1 MPITKLKNLAIL
13 ILLMANLALI
23 VLIVPNRAAAQQEE
37 DALRASLCAL
47 YAEQGIRLPPEVV
60 TDTVSLYLLELK
72 EDLNADLQA
81 ASALLGQQLFIQ
93 DDSTRYISNYQ
104 SEQGTCSISR
114 NGSFSAQIGDQPE
127 RMDLQ
132 KATKR
137 TLRNMGFVWEHVE
150 EPVRLRAGVYEV
162 RAVQSVLGVPVFSDG
177 LTMTYSNGCLT
188 KLDGVFF
195 TGAGSLT
202 RVSDRSCLSAGDAL
216 VAFLSARY
224 DLGWVGSE
232 VLSMEQGYVRAET
245 AAAAAVR
252 LSPAW
257 LLETDTGNFLV
268 NGMTGEVL
276 AAETVG

>member
-1 MPITKLKNLAIL
+1 MPISKLKNLSIL

-23 VLIVPNRAAAQQEE
+23 VLIVPNRAAARQEE
-37 DALRASLCAL
+37 EALRTSLCAL
-47 YAEQGIRLPPEVV
+47 YAEEEIDLPPEVV

-93 DDSTRYISNYQ
+93 DDSTRYISNYK
-104 SEQGTCSISR
+104 SELGSCTISR
-114 NGSFSAQIGDQPE
+114 NGSFSAKIGEQPE
-127 RMDLQ
+127 RRDLQ
-132 KATKR
+132 KAAQK
-137 TLRNMGFVWEHVE
+137 TLRNMGFVWERME

-177 LTMTYSNGCLT
+177 LTLTYSNGCLT
-188 KLDGVFF
+188 ELEGVFF

-202 RVSDRSCLSAGDAL
+202 RVSDRPCLSAGDAL

-224 DLGWVGSE
+224 ELGWVGSA

-252 LSPAW
+252 LLPAW

-268 NGMTGEVL
+268 NGMTGEVM